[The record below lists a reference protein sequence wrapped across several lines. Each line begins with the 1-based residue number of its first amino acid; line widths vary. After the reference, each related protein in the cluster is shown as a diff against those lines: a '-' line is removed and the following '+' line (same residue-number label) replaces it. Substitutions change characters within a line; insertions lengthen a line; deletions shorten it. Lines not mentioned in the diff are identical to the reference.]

1 MVINKKNLELLILK
15 ELEKVGC
22 KKDTLN
28 HISTG
33 HEVYGD
39 NGVLDSSSL
48 VQLIA
53 GLSEWME
60 EHTNG
65 TIDLFSFMDEQFLGH
80 FRDLSSLSHYLSGH
94 ISNASI

>member
-15 ELEKVGC
+15 ELEKIGC

-33 HEVYGD
+33 HAVYGD
-39 NGVLDSSSL
+39 NGLLDSSSL

-60 EHTNG
+60 EQTNG

-80 FRDLSSLSHYLSGH
+80 FRDLSSLSNYLSGH
-94 ISNASI
+94 IRNASI